1 MTLTEMHFV
10 QAHTSFVRSC
20 PPCLHFKS
28 LKMGAP
34 ELSLTLTLLIA
45 NLFLPKDCLNPV
57 SGTITRHV
65 ESQCVCTVIPRQLP
79 SPYPARK
86 PPWSFISLFL
96 ENQNPTRAVGP
107 LNLPF
112 MLGNAHT
119 GTRVSRVALR
129 GRQFSGLRT
138 RKINSY

>member
-1 MTLTEMHFV
+1 
-10 QAHTSFVRSC
+10 
-20 PPCLHFKS
+20 
-28 LKMGAP
+28 MGAP
-34 ELSLTLTLLIA
+34 ELHLTVMLLIA

-57 SGTITRHV
+57 SDPITRHV
-65 ESQCVCTVIPRQLP
+65 ESQRVCTAIPRQLP
-79 SPYPARK
+79 GPCSAGK

-96 ENQNPTRAVGP
+96 ENQNPTRVVGP

-138 RKINSY
+138 RKTNSY